1 MEIVLSTDGDKER
14 LLGIQRL
21 SEMEETK
28 AEMLAAQR
36 KSGLKQA
43 L

>member
-1 MEIVLSTDGDKER
+1 METVLSTDGEKKR

-21 SEMEETK
+21 SEREEETK

-36 KSGLKQA
+36 RSRLK
-43 L
+43 